1 MIFRG
6 TARAVIV
13 ALVAASAHLKS
24 ASADE
29 MHIDSAFGV
38 PQTVNG
44 DNHDEVARHMA
55 ECNHYM
61 MDVKDKDQDLFGS
74 CKNEHELCTH
84 WALSGECTTNHNEM
98 QEMCGPAC
106 KSCDPSVHT
115 ALLGDE
121 EDEEDEEELLDETES
136 EDLDET
142 ESEGSDEEEEDL
154 SEAGEEEEE
163 DGTDFDE
170 EGEEEDATEFGE
182 EEEDASEFDEEEEG
196 DEVVE
201 WLAVEM

>member
-13 ALVAASAHLKS
+13 ALVAAT
-24 ASADE
+24 ASPTAMLAVADE
-29 MHIDSAFGV
+29 VHIDSAFGV

-61 MDVKDKDQDLFGS
+61 MDVKDKDQDLFES

-84 WALSGECTTNHNEM
+84 WALSGECTTNQQEM

-106 KSCDPSVHT
+106 KACDPSVHSPF
-115 ALLGDE
+115 DEEE
-121 EDEEDEEELLDETES
+121 EDEEDEEEDETEFDETESEELDETES
-136 EDLDET
+136 EEH
-142 ESEGSDEEEEDL
+142 E
-154 SEAGEEEEE
+154 GEEEEFSEGGE
-163 DGTDFDE
+163 D
-170 EGEEEDATEFGE
+170 EEDATEFD
-182 EEEDASEFDEEEEG
+182 EEDATDFDEEEEE
-196 DEVVE
+196 DEE
-201 WLAVEM
+201 NLAVEV

>member
-13 ALVAASAHLKS
+13 ALVAANAHLKS

-61 MDVKDKDQDLFGS
+61 MDVKDKDQDLFDS

-84 WALSGECTTNHNEM
+84 WALSGECTTNHSEM

-115 ALLGDE
+115 ALLGE
-121 EDEEDEEELLDETES
+121 EEEEDEEESLDETES
-136 EDLDET
+136 EELDES
-142 ESEGSDEEEEDL
+142 ESEDGEEEEDL
-154 SEAGEEEEE
+154 SEVGEDEE
-163 DGTDFDE
+163 DATEFDE

-196 DEVVE
+196 DEVE
-201 WLAVEM
+201 ESLAVEM

>member
-13 ALVAASAHLKS
+13 ALVAASSAHLKP

-44 DNHDEVARHMA
+44 DSHDEVSRHMA

-61 MDVKDKDQDLFGS
+61 MDVKDKDQDLFDS

-115 ALLGDE
+115 ALLGE
-121 EDEEDEEELLDETES
+121 EEEEDEEESLDETES
-136 EDLDET
+136 EELDES
-142 ESEGSDEEEEDL
+142 ESEDGEEEEEEEDL
-154 SEAGEEEEE
+154 TEAGEEEEGDATE
-163 DGTDFDE
+163 FDE
-170 EGEEEDATEFGE
+170 EEEDATEFDGE
-182 EEEDASEFDEEEEG
+182 EEDE
-196 DEVVE
+196 DEVE
-201 WLAVEM
+201 ESLAVEM

>member
-13 ALVAASAHLKS
+13 ALVAASAQTL

-29 MHIDSAFGV
+29 VHIDSAFGV

-44 DNHDEVARHMA
+44 DNHHEVARHMA

-61 MDVKDKDQDLFGS
+61 MDVKDHDQDLFDS

-84 WALSGECTTNHNEM
+84 WALSGECTTNQNEM

-106 KSCDPSVHT
+106 KACDSSVHLAYGEEEEEEEEEGEEEFLDET
-115 ALLGDE
+115 ESEELDETETEEADE
-121 EDEEDEEELLDETES
+121 EDEEDF
-136 EDLDET
+136 
-142 ESEGSDEEEEDL
+142 SEGS
-154 SEAGEEEEE
+154 
-163 DGTDFDE
+163 
-170 EGEEEDATEFGE
+170 EGEEDATEFDEDEEDATEVDE
-182 EEEDASEFDEEEEG
+182 EEEDEDADES
-196 DEVVE
+196 
-201 WLAVEM
+201 LAVEV